1 MTEQQELEAVLKYLN
16 VTEKEFFEIM
26 EVAYKKVI
34 KKRVE
39 ADRPARSL
47 EYDSRILQSYPR
59 FSPLRIWQR
68 HLHSARK
75 HFSGISG

>member
-16 VTEKEFFEIM
+16 VSEEEFYKIM

-39 ADRPARSL
+39 KDQKPIQRSL
-47 EYDSRILQSYPR
+47 
-59 FSPLRIWQR
+59 
-68 HLHSARK
+68 
-75 HFSGISG
+75 

>member
-39 ADRPARSL
+39 K
-47 EYDSRILQSYPR
+47 DSPK
-59 FSPLRIWQR
+59 PLRK
-68 HLHSARK
+68 L
-75 HFSGISG
+75 